1 MESKNNTF
9 NFSRRNFLRT
19 SALASGGLLIGFNI
33 LSACKT
39 DVVMPI
45 DVESLN
51 FNDFNAFIK
60 ISEEGY
66 VTIFSPN
73 PEIGQ
78 GVKTSMPMI
87 IAEELDVAWKNV
99 FVEQGALDNKN
110 FQRQVAGGSQSIRFG
125 WNALRQ
131 TGATAKQMLIN
142 AAAKK
147 WNVEP
152 STCTVSDGII
162 TNANGDKLGYGE
174 VVKEAA
180 RMEIPENVPL
190 KKAKDYKIIG
200 QEITNVDID
209 KIITGKPL
217 FGLDYKAEGM
227 LYASV
232 LRPPAFGKKLVSFDD
247 SKARAVNGVTDVVRF
262 GEGLKKIANQASRF
276 TSIVDKIAVIG
287 TSTWAVMKGKKALI
301 AQWEDDGK
309 LESTEDHNK
318 ELFKILDGKKFD
330 TRREDGNIKNA
341 FAKADKVIE
350 RTYESPFLPHNCME
364 PMNFYANITQEKM
377 HLVGPIQT
385 PAWVSGMVSAMFD
398 RKPDELHLEMT
409 RMGGG
414 FGRRLYGDFALE
426 AAEISGLTK
435 KPIKVVFSRED
446 DMAAGTYRP
455 AIKYRIKA
463 SLKDGK
469 VSGYH
474 LKEAAIN
481 SNMYGLI
488 PNFFPAGC
496 IPNYKV
502 STGNYKSNITTG
514 AWRAP
519 YTNFLAFAEQNFF
532 RELADELGKD
542 HPQLIIELLQNVKGT
557 KDERIQ
563 YSGQRMEDTIKLVV
577 EKSNWGKAENG
588 VYQGFAA
595 YYSHNTHVAEVADI
609 VLKNGIPKIQKVT
622 VAVDCGIV
630 INPTGARNQ
639 LEGGV
644 LDGIGHAMY
653 GSFTFKEGRPQAV
666 NFDRYRM
673 IRMNETPKVDVH
685 FVQNEESPTGL
696 GEPGLPPAGGAVA
709 NAIKVATGQQL
720 FSQPFT
726 NEMSTKSK
734 VLG

>member
-33 LSACKT
+33 LSACKPEA
-39 DVVMPI
+39 VMPV

-51 FNDFNAFIK
+51 FNDFNAFIR

-87 IAEELDVAWKNV
+87 IAEELEVAWKNV
-99 FVEQGALDNKN
+99 FVAQGALDNKN

-125 WNALRQ
+125 WDALRQ
-131 TGATAKQMLIN
+131 TGATAKQMLVN

-147 WNVEP
+147 WNVDP
-152 STCTVSDGII
+152 STCTVSEGII
-162 TNANGDKLGYGE
+162 TNAKGEKLGYGE

-180 RMEIPENVPL
+180 AMEIPENVPL
-190 KKAKDYKIIG
+190 KKMKDYKIIG

-247 SKARAVNGVTDVVRF
+247 SKARAVNGVTDVIRF
-262 GEGLKKIANQASRF
+262 GAKLKKIENQASRF
-276 TSIVDKIAVIG
+276 TSIVDKVAVIG

-301 AQWEDDGK
+301 AQWEDDGT
-309 LESTEDHNK
+309 LESTADHDK
-318 ELFKILDGKKFD
+318 ELLKILDGNKFD

-364 PMNFYANITQEKM
+364 PMNFYANITAEKM

-398 RKPDELHLEMT
+398 RKPDEMHLEMT

-426 AAEISGLTK
+426 AAEISGQVK

-469 VSGYH
+469 VTGYH

-502 STGNYKSNITTG
+502 STGNYKSDITTG

-519 YTNFLAFAEQNFF
+519 YTNFLAFAEQSFF

-542 HPQLIIELLQNVKGT
+542 HPQLLIELLQNVKGT

-577 EKSNWGKAENG
+577 EKSNWGNAGSG

-595 YYSHNTHVAEVADI
+595 YYSHNTHVAEVADV
-609 VLKNGIPKIQKVT
+609 VLKNGIPQVQKIT

-639 LEGGV
+639 VEGGV
-644 LDGIGHAMY
+644 LDGLGHAMY
-653 GSFTFKEGRPQAV
+653 GNLAFKEGRPQAV

-685 FVQNEESPTGL
+685 FVQNELSPTGL

-709 NAIKVATGQQL
+709 NAIKAATGQQL
-720 FSQPFT
+720 FNQPFV
-726 NEMSTKSK
+726 NGLSPKSK